1 MFDRLYVFV
10 ICVLLQCENV
20 VEEYEDDIIRMYKE
34 EDHKKI
40 NEKLCVDL
48 AGELRKKKGTA
59 RPYKDAVV

>member
-1 MFDRLYVFV
+1 M
-10 ICVLLQCENV
+10 
-20 VEEYEDDIIRMYKE
+20 EEYEDDIIRMYKE